1 MIGTIFLSLAIYN
14 KSIIIKEGAFIMSKD
29 LETINKSLDDIY
41 QKLLELC
48 KMMGINIKELEKKVD
63 ERYAKAV

>member
-1 MIGTIFLSLAIYN
+1 MF
-14 KSIIIKEGAFIMSKD
+14 KD
-29 LETINKSLDDIY
+29 LETINKNLEDNY

-48 KMMGINIKELEKKVD
+48 KMMGMDIEELEKKVD